1 MSGRN
6 DKNPVEG
13 ANMIRIAIA
22 LATALVAAAAYG
34 QAYPV
39 KPVRIINPLAAGG
52 NVDIVARGI
61 AEQLS
66 RSLGQQ
72 VLVENRPGASAL
84 VGTRYVKG
92 QPADGYTLLAIANTF
107 VRVPAIIPDPGY
119 DPLKDFTGVSLTC
132 DIPMVLVVNP
142 ALPVKNIR
150 EFIALAKKRPG
161 ELTYG
166 SAGTGGTGHVAAEMF
181 SQQAGIKL
189 MHIPYKGNAPAITDL
204 VGGQIMLM
212 FDQVSTS
219 VNYIQSGRLRGLA
232 VTSKKRSPLFPDMP
246 TIDEAGVK
254 GFEDST
260 FNGLVAPAGTPRD
273 ILDKLRGEVVKAV
286 AVPALRERFDK
297 IGIPLVASQSLDEY
311 NAFLRRHVED
321 FAKLAKTAGIKAN

>member
-1 MSGRN
+1 MSRT
-6 DKNPVEG
+6 
-13 ANMIRIAIA
+13 A
-22 LATALVAAAAYG
+22 LAVSVMLAAASFTATA
-34 QAYPV
+34 QNYPA

-52 NVDIVARGI
+52 NVDIVARGV
-61 AEQLS
+61 AEQMS
-66 RSLGQQ
+66 KSLGQQ

-92 QPADGYTLLAIANTF
+92 QPADGYTFLAIANTF
-107 VRVPAIIPDPGY
+107 ARVPAIIKEPGY
-119 DPLKDFTGVSLTC
+119 DPLKDFTGVSQTC

-142 ALPVKNIR
+142 ALPVKNLK
-150 EFIALAKKRPG
+150 EFIALAKRRPG

-166 SAGTGGTGHVAAEMF
+166 TAGSGGTGHVAGEMF

-189 MHIPYKGNAPAITDL
+189 MHVPYKGNAPATTDL

-219 VNYIQSGRLRGLA
+219 ANYVQAGRLRAIA
-232 VTSKKRSPLFPDMP
+232 VTTKKRSPVFPDVP

-260 FNGLVAPAGTPRD
+260 FNGIVAPAGTPRD
-273 ILDKLRGEVVKAV
+273 ILEKIRAETAKAV
-286 AVPALRERFDK
+286 AVPALKERFDK
-297 IGIPLVASQSLDEY
+297 IGIPLIASNSLDEF
-311 NAFLRRHVED
+311 NAYLRRHVED
-321 FAKLAKTAGIKAN
+321 FAKLAKTAGITAN

>member
-1 MSGRN
+1 
-6 DKNPVEG
+6 
-13 ANMIRIAIA
+13 MIRIAIA
-22 LATALVAAAAYG
+22 ATAALFAAVAPAAHA
-34 QAYPV
+34 QTYPAKV
-39 KPVRIINPLAAGG
+39 IRIINPLAAGG

-61 AEQLS
+61 AEQLGK
-66 RSLGQQ
+66 SLGQQ

-84 VGTRYVKG
+84 IGTRYVKG

-107 VRVPAIIPDPGY
+107 ARVPAIINDAGY
-119 DPLKDFTGVSLTC
+119 DPLKDFTGVSQTC
-132 DIPMVLVVNP
+132 DIPMVLVINP
-142 ALPVKNIR
+142 ALPVKNVK

-166 SAGTGGTGHVAAEMF
+166 SAGNGGTGHVAAEMF

-189 MHIPYKGNAPAITDL
+189 MHIPYKGNAPATTDL

-219 VNYIQSGRLRGLA
+219 VGYIQSGRLRGLA
-232 VTSKKRSPLFPDMP
+232 VTTKKRSPLFPDMP
-246 TIDEAGVK
+246 TIDEAGIK

-273 ILDKLRGEVVKAV
+273 VLEKMRGEVVKAV
-286 AVPALRERFDK
+286 AVPALRDRFDK
-297 IGIPLVASQSLDEY
+297 LGIPLVASATLDEY

>member
-1 MSGRN
+1 
-6 DKNPVEG
+6 
-13 ANMIRIAIA
+13 MIRTAITMA
-22 LATALVAAAAYG
+22 VSATLAAGSLAATA
-34 QAYPV
+34 QNYPV
-39 KPVRIINPLAAGG
+39 KTVRIINPLAAGG
-52 NVDIVARGI
+52 NVDIVARGV

-66 RSLGQQ
+66 KALGQQ

-92 QPADGYTLLAIANTF
+92 QPADGYTFLAIANTF
-107 VRVPAIIPDPGY
+107 ARVPAIIKDPGY
-119 DPLKDFTGVSLTC
+119 DPLKDFTGVSQTC

-142 ALPVKNIR
+142 ALPVKNLK
-150 EFIALAKKRPG
+150 EFIALAKRRPG

-166 SAGTGGTGHVAAEMF
+166 TAGSGGTGHVAGAMF

-189 MHIPYKGNAPAITDL
+189 MHVPYKGNAPATTDL

-219 VNYIQSGRLRGLA
+219 AQYVQAGRLRAIA
-232 VTSKKRSPLFPDMP
+232 VTTKKRSPVFPDVP

-260 FNGLVAPAGTPRD
+260 FNGIVAPAGTPRD
-273 ILDKLRGEVVKAV
+273 ILEKIRAETARAV
-286 AVPALRERFDK
+286 AVPALKERFDK
-297 IGIPLVASQSLDEY
+297 IGIPLIASNSLDEF
-311 NAFLRRHVED
+311 NAYLRRHVED
-321 FAKLAKTAGIKAN
+321 FAKLAKTAGITAN

>member
-1 MSGRN
+1 MSRT
-6 DKNPVEG
+6 
-13 ANMIRIAIA
+13 A
-22 LATALVAAAAYG
+22 LAVSVMLAAASFTAAA
-34 QAYPV
+34 QNYPA

-52 NVDIVARGI
+52 NVDIVARGV
-61 AEQLS
+61 AEQMS
-66 RSLGQQ
+66 KSLGQQ

-92 QPADGYTLLAIANTF
+92 QPADGYTFLAIANTF
-107 VRVPAIIPDPGY
+107 ARVPAIIKEPGY
-119 DPLKDFTGVSLTC
+119 DPLKDFTGVSQTC

-142 ALPVKNIR
+142 ALPVKNLK
-150 EFIALAKKRPG
+150 EFIALAKRRPG

-166 SAGTGGTGHVAAEMF
+166 TAGSGGTGHVAGEMF

-189 MHIPYKGNAPAITDL
+189 MHVPYKGNAPATTDL

-219 VNYIQSGRLRGLA
+219 AQYVQAGRLRAIA
-232 VTSKKRSPLFPDMP
+232 VTTKKRSPVFPDVP

-260 FNGLVAPAGTPRD
+260 FNGIVAPAGTPRD
-273 ILDKLRGEVVKAV
+273 ILEKIRAETAKAV
-286 AVPALRERFDK
+286 AVPALKERFDK
-297 IGIPLVASQSLDEY
+297 IGIPLIASNSLDEF
-311 NAFLRRHVED
+311 NAYLRRHVED
-321 FAKLAKTAGIKAN
+321 FAKLAKTAGITAN

>member
-1 MSGRN
+1 MERKKIGLN
-6 DKNPVEG
+6 
-13 ANMIRIAIA
+13 AIVVA
-22 LATALVAAAAYG
+22 IMACLTALPAWG
-34 QAYPV
+34 QSGPYPN
-39 KPVRIINPLAAGG
+39 KIIRIINPLAAGG

-66 RSLGQQ
+66 KSLGQQ

-84 VGTRYVKG
+84 IGTRYVKG

-107 VRVPAIIPDPGY
+107 ARVPAIVSDPGY
-119 DPLKDFTGVSLTC
+119 DPLKDFTGVSQTC
-132 DIPMVLVVNP
+132 DIPMVLVINP
-142 ALPVKNIR
+142 ALPVKSIK

-166 SAGTGGTGHVAAEMF
+166 SAGNGGTGHVAAEMF
-181 SQQAGIKL
+181 SQQAGIKM
-189 MHIPYKGNAPAITDL
+189 MHIPYKGNAPATTDL

-219 VNYIQSGRLRGLA
+219 VGYIQAGRLRGLA

-246 TIDEAGVK
+246 TIDEAGVQ

-273 ILDKLRGEVVKAV
+273 VLEKIRGEVVKAV

-297 IGIPLVASQSLDEY
+297 LGIPLIASNTLDEY
-311 NAFLRRHVED
+311 NTFLRRHVED
-321 FAKLAKTAGIKAN
+321 FTKLAKTAGIKAN

>member
-1 MSGRN
+1 MKRLA
-6 DKNPVEG
+6 V
-13 ANMIRIAIA
+13 AAIA
-22 LATALVAAAAYG
+22 AIACLAAPAWSQSG
-34 QAYPV
+34 PYPA
-39 KPVRIINPLAAGG
+39 KIIRIINPLAAGG

-61 AEQLS
+61 ADQLT

-107 VRVPAIIPDPGY
+107 ARVPAIIPDAGY
-119 DPLKDFTGVSLTC
+119 DPIRDFTGVSQTC

-142 ALPVKNIR
+142 ALPVKTFR

-166 SAGTGGTGHVAAEMF
+166 SAGVGGTGHVAAEMLG
-181 SQQAGIKL
+181 QQAGIKL
-189 MHIPYKGNAPAITDL
+189 MHIPYKGNAPATTDL

-219 VNYIQSGRLRGLA
+219 AGYIKAGRLRALA
-232 VTSKKRSPLFPDMP
+232 VTSQTRTPLFPDLP
-246 TIDEAGVK
+246 TIDESGVK
-254 GFEDST
+254 GFHDTT
-260 FNGLVAPAGTPRD
+260 FNGLMAPAGTPRE
-273 ILDKLRGEVVKAV
+273 ILEKLRAEVVKAV
-286 AVPALRERFDK
+286 AVQALRDRFDK
-297 IGIPLVASQSLDEY
+297 LGIPLVASASLDDY
-311 NAFLRRHVED
+311 NAFIRNHVEN
-321 FAKLAKTAGIKAN
+321 FARLAKSAGIKAN

>member
-1 MSGRN
+1 MKR
-6 DKNPVEG
+6 
-13 ANMIRIAIA
+13 IA
-22 LATALVAAAAYG
+22 LAVATVFITTAAPAVLAQV
-34 QAYPV
+34 YPT

-66 RSLGQQ
+66 KSLGRQ

-84 VGTRYVKG
+84 IGTRYVKG

-107 VRVPAIIPDPGY
+107 ARVPAIISDAGY
-119 DPLKDFTGVSLTC
+119 DPLKDFTGVSQTC
-132 DIPMVLVVNP
+132 DIPMVLVINP
-142 ALPVKNIR
+142 ALPVKTVK

-166 SAGTGGTGHVAAEMF
+166 SAGNGGTGHVAAEMF
-181 SQQAGIKL
+181 SEQAGIKL
-189 MHIPYKGNAPAITDL
+189 MHIPYKGNAPATTDL

-219 VNYIQSGRLRGLA
+219 VGYINSGRLRGLA
-232 VTSKKRSPLFPDMP
+232 VTSKKRSALFPDMP

-254 GFEDST
+254 GFEDTT
-260 FNGLVAPAGTPRD
+260 FNGIVAPAGTPRD
-273 ILDKLRGEVVKAV
+273 ILEKMRGEVTKAV
-286 AVPALRERFDK
+286 AVPALRDRFDK
-297 IGIPLVASQSLDEY
+297 LGIPLVASASLDEY
-311 NAFLRRHVED
+311 NAFLRRHVEG
-321 FAKLAKTAGIKAN
+321 FAKLAKSANIKAN

>member
-1 MSGRN
+1 MKIGLNAVVVAIMACLAVPAWAQSG
-6 DKNPVEG
+6 P
-13 ANMIRIAIA
+13 
-22 LATALVAAAAYG
+22 
-34 QAYPV
+34 YPS
-39 KPVRIINPLAAGG
+39 KIIRIINPLAAGG

-61 AEQLS
+61 AENLGKQ
-66 RSLGQQ
+66 LGQQ

-84 VGTRYVKG
+84 IGTRYVKG

-107 VRVPAIIPDPGY
+107 ARVPAIIADAGY
-119 DPLKDFTGVSLTC
+119 DPMKDFTGVSQTC

-166 SAGTGGTGHVAAEMF
+166 TAGNGGTGHVAGEMF

-189 MHIPYKGNAPAITDL
+189 MHIPYKGNAPATTDL

-219 VNYIQSGRLRGLA
+219 VGYIKAGRLRGLA

-246 TIDEAGVK
+246 TIDEAGVP

-260 FNGLVAPAGTPRD
+260 FNGLVVPAGTPRD
-273 ILDKLRGEVVKAV
+273 IAEKLRAEVVKAV
-286 AVPALRERFDK
+286 AVPALRERFDGL
-297 IGIPLVASQSLDEY
+297 GIPLVASNSLDEY

>member
-1 MSGRN
+1 M
-6 DKNPVEG
+6 K
-13 ANMIRIAIA
+13 RIA
-22 LATALVAAAAYG
+22 LVVAAACFTTAAPAVLA

-52 NVDIVARGI
+52 NVDIVARGV

-66 RSLGQQ
+66 KSLGQQ

-84 VGTRYVKG
+84 IGTRYVKS
-92 QPADGYTLLAIANTF
+92 QPADGYTFLAIANTF
-107 VRVPAIIPDPGY
+107 ARVPAIINDAGY
-119 DPLKDFTGVSLTC
+119 DPLKDFTGVSQTC
-132 DIPMVLVVNP
+132 DIPMVLVINP
-142 ALPVKNIR
+142 ALPVKNLK

-166 SAGTGGTGHVAAEMF
+166 SAGNGGTGHVAAEMF
-181 SQQAGIKL
+181 SQQAGIKM
-189 MHIPYKGNAPAITDL
+189 MHIPYKGNAPATTDL

-219 VNYIQSGRLRGLA
+219 VGYIKAGRLRGLA
-232 VTSKKRSPLFPDMP
+232 VTTKKRSAVFPDMP
-246 TIDEAGVK
+246 TINEAGIK

-260 FNGLVAPAGTPRD
+260 FNGIVAPAGTPRD
-273 ILDKLRGEVVKAV
+273 ILEKIRGEVVKAV
-286 AVPALRERFDK
+286 AVPALRERFDRN
-297 IGIPLVASQSLDEY
+297 GIPLVASNSLDEY

-321 FAKLAKTAGIKAN
+321 FAKLAKTAGITAN

>member
-1 MSGRN
+1 
-6 DKNPVEG
+6 
-13 ANMIRIAIA
+13 MIRIAIA
-22 LATALVAAAAYG
+22 AAAAVLTAAAPAALG
-34 QAYPV
+34 QAYPAKV
-39 KPVRIINPLAAGG
+39 VRIINPLAAGG

-66 RSLGQQ
+66 KSLGQQ

-84 VGTRYVKG
+84 VGTRYVKS
-92 QPADGYTLLAIANTF
+92 QPADGYTFLAIANTYA
-107 VRVPAIIPDPGY
+107 RVPAIIRDPGY
-119 DPLKDFTGVSLTC
+119 DPLKDFTGVSQTC
-132 DIPMVLVVNP
+132 DIPMVLVINP
-142 ALPVKNIR
+142 ALPVKNVR

-166 SAGTGGTGHVAAEMF
+166 SAGNGGTGHVAAEMF

-189 MHIPYKGNAPAITDL
+189 MHIPYKGNAPATTDL

-219 VNYIQSGRLRGLA
+219 VGYIQSGRLRGLA
-232 VTSKKRSPLFPDMP
+232 VTTKKRSPLFPDMP

-273 ILDKLRGEVVKAV
+273 ILDKVRGEVVKAV
-286 AVPALRERFDK
+286 AVPALRDRFDK
-297 IGIPLVASQSLDEY
+297 LGIPLVASASLDEY

-321 FAKLAKTAGIKAN
+321 FAKLAKTAGITAN

>member
-1 MSGRN
+1 
-6 DKNPVEG
+6 
-13 ANMIRIAIA
+13 MIRTAITMA
-22 LATALVAAAAYG
+22 VSATLAAGSLAATA
-34 QAYPV
+34 QNYPV
-39 KPVRIINPLAAGG
+39 KTVRIINPLAAGG
-52 NVDIVARGI
+52 NVDIVARGV

-66 RSLGQQ
+66 KALGQQ

-92 QPADGYTLLAIANTF
+92 QPADGYTFLAIANTF
-107 VRVPAIIPDPGY
+107 ARVPAIIKDPGY
-119 DPLKDFTGVSLTC
+119 DPLKDFTGVSQTC

-142 ALPVKNIR
+142 ALPVKNLK
-150 EFIALAKKRPG
+150 EFIALAKRRPG

-166 SAGTGGTGHVAAEMF
+166 TAGSGGTGHVAGAMF

-189 MHIPYKGNAPAITDL
+189 MHVPYKGNAPATTDL

-219 VNYIQSGRLRGLA
+219 AQYVQAGRLRAIA
-232 VTSKKRSPLFPDMP
+232 VTTKKRSPVFPDVP

-260 FNGLVAPAGTPRD
+260 FNGIVAPAGTPRD
-273 ILDKLRGEVVKAV
+273 ILEKIRAETARDV
-286 AVPALRERFDK
+286 AVPALKERFDK
-297 IGIPLVASQSLDEY
+297 IGIPLIASNSLDEF
-311 NAFLRRHVED
+311 NAYLRRHVED
-321 FAKLAKTAGIKAN
+321 FAKLAKTAGITAN